1 MNVQPKARMSSLI
14 PDKQEEV
21 WYKIIITEIDFDT
34 FVNSKKG
41 TLAKEIKNVLLS
53 KKRNRLILIVFSS

>member
-1 MNVQPKARMSSLI
+1 MNSSIVQPDAQLSSLI
-14 PDKQEEV
+14 SDKQEGV

-41 TLAKEIKNVLLS
+41 LLQ
-53 KKRNRLILIVFSS
+53 KKSEMCYYQKSVIDWY

>member
-34 FVNSKKG
+34 FVNSKNG
-41 TLAKEIKNVLLS
+41 ILAKEIKISVII
-53 KKRNRLILIVFSS
+53 KKA